1 MRGLRNF
8 ERRLERVE
16 SKIAAEEKAKA
27 AAAKAERDEV
37 DSLEEVLERSE
48 PCPFCLAIMQD
59 NSLKSKTSI
68 EAFDFRQS
76 EVDIN
81 ERKRK

>member
-8 ERRLERVE
+8 ERRLDRLTAQM
-16 SKIAAEEKAKA
+16 KADEE
-27 AAAKAERDEV
+27 AKAERDEAA
-37 DSLEEVLERSE
+37 SLEEVLERSE

-59 NSLKSKTSI
+59 NSLKSKGSI
-68 EAFDFRQS
+68 EIFDFRQS

-81 ERKRK
+81 GRKRK